1 MPEIDRKIKLFND
14 IINSIILIEQFL
26 GGINLFE
33 EYTVDTK
40 TKSAIERQLGIIGE
54 AVKRIKDIDPEELIR
69 FHSDIIGFRNI
80 LIHNYDGIDDA
91 IVWAI
96 IKDDLTAL
104 KAEIASRL
112 DIEQ

>member
-1 MPEIDRKIKLFND
+1 MPEINRIAKLFND

-26 GGINLFE
+26 GPINLFE
-33 EYTVDTK
+33 EYTVDIK

-54 AVKRIKDIDPEELIR
+54 AVKRVKEIDPQELIQ

-80 LIHNYDGIDDA
+80 LIHNYDGIDDT

-96 IKDDLTAL
+96 IKEDLMLL
-104 KAEIASRL
+104 KEEVSKKLEI
-112 DIEQ
+112 E

>member
-1 MPEIDRKIKLFND
+1 MVLF
-14 IINSIILIEQFL
+14 LIEQFL
-26 GGINLFE
+26 GSINLFE

-54 AVKRIKDIDPEELIR
+54 AVKRIKDIDNQELIR

-80 LIHNYDGIDDA
+80 LIHNYDGIDDS

-96 IKDDLTAL
+96 IKEDLTAL
-104 KAEIASRL
+104 KEEVSKKL
-112 DIEQ
+112 ELE